1 LRAGARAYVLKSAT
15 SDELVRAIREAVAGR
30 RYLGAPLSEHAIEV
44 YTRKAEAAV
53 VDPHEMLTDRE
64 RTILQLTA
72 EGYTSAE
79 IAAKLCISPRTAE
92 THRSNLMRKLS
103 LRTQSD
109 LIRYAIRRG
118 VLPMEP

>member
-1 LRAGARAYVLKSAT
+1 M
-15 SDELVRAIREAVAGR
+15 
-30 RYLGAPLSEHAIEV
+30 
-44 YTRKAEAAV
+44 

-103 LRTQSD
+103 LRTHSD

-118 VLPMEP
+118 ILPMEP